1 MRRWPQD
8 ARQALRFLAAA
19 RYYLPAQLH
28 CPADWEEQCRDC
40 LHHAEL
46 EPALEWLERIGLA
59 HAGHIDELRFWKE
72 LYFAAQ
78 HMGLHERASRY
89 EAKVQEVVDGLRL

>member
-8 ARQALRFLAAA
+8 ARQTLRFLAAA
-19 RYYLPAQLH
+19 RFFLPAHLH
-28 CPADWEEQCRDC
+28 TPPEWEENYRDC
-40 LHHAEL
+40 LHHADFG
-46 EPALEWLERIGLA
+46 PALDWLERLGDA

-78 HMGLHERASRY
+78 HMTLTERALRY
-89 EAKVQEVVDGLRL
+89 EARVQQVVSGSQI